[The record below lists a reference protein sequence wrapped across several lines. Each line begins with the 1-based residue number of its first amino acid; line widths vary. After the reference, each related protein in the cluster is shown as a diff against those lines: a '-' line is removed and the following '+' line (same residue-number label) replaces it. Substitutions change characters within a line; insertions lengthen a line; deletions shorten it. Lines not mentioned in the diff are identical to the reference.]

1 MEETPFYIIGR
12 EESEEY
18 KESEKPAIDQLIAM
32 DYEYKSQ
39 QELNLERSDYRQVLL
54 YKRLEKVIRKLNPE
68 IDEDGVYDALG
79 QIKEESFPTNLD
91 PMDVNEQIRAKLVG
105 LSRSGG
111 LDPITVVQNFG
122 EGNVDK
128 TVRLFDFENPEN
140 NDFLVT
146 NQFQLEGLKEPIYPD
161 IVVFVN
167 GIPIVV
173 IECKSPNIRNPIQ
186 EAVEKNF
193 QRYQSRGH
201 GYERLMFY
209 NHFLVATCGIL
220 ARHGCIGSNVNHY
233 ARWSESYPL
242 TLEDIKKLCKREQP
256 TEQDILIAGM
266 LEKKH
271 LLDLLKN
278 YVIYE
283 VVNNKKIKKLAKHQQ
298 YRVVTKAVEKLHLDN
313 KNNISTDKGGVIW
326 HTQGSGKSL
335 SMLWLATQL
344 MYKFGNPPILLV
356 TDRKQLDEQIHK
368 TFKSSGFPT
377 PIRAKSSR
385 ELERLLKNPKG
396 KTIMTTIQKFGTA
409 GDLIHT
415 NERVIV
421 LVDEGHRTQY
431 KFNAES
437 MRSAI
442 PNGIFYAF
450 TGTPIDKKN
459 RSTYKVFG
467 PLLDRYSFEESK
479 ADGATLKIY
488 YEGRLPDLYVEGE
501 DKTIEQVF
509 DRVFGH
515 LTKDLKDKLKKQYV
529 TRNSINEAPARIRK
543 VCIDIIDHFTKNIQP
558 NGFKGMIVA
567 TSREAAV
574 IYKRE
579 LDKLNGPRSKII
591 MTSHLGETGKEGSSW
606 DQYYLSEEQRERESE
621 KFKSPEDS
629 TQLLIV
635 VDMLLVGYDAPILQ
649 VLYLDKVITEHTLL
663 QAIARV
669 NRPYNAAKQH
679 GLIVDY
685 CGITKE
691 LQKALA
697 IFDEQDITDVLI
709 PFENEVSEL
718 RSRHKEAISY
728 FSDLKDKNNNTEI
741 IKKFEPINVRD
752 DFEYAF
758 KMFSKALDS
767 VLPRKEANPY
777 IEDFKFL
784 SQKRQMLRN
793 FYGGVAISLREDGK
807 KVQQLIDDHI
817 RSLNISKLME
827 TREVTDETF
836 LSDVIKITKDK
847 NAQTALIKN
856 KAAQIISSNAHLNP
870 AYYEK
875 MKERLENLIREVK
888 EKRKEDADYFNNF
901 KKILEELLD
910 QQTQRKKLGLSN
922 SFEFAVYEELSKQ
935 IKEKE
940 TSIKFAKKISKG
952 IEKEIS
958 LVDWQNKTT
967 SEKEIY
973 LIIDDILSEIK
984 SKKING
990 NEEKKH
996 KLVTEFINLAKFH
1009 LSKR

>member
-1 MEETPFYIIGR
+1 MVEAPFYVIGR

-18 KESEKPAIDQLIAM
+18 RESEKPAIDQLISM
-32 DYEYKSQ
+32 GYQYKSQ
-39 QELNLERSDYRQVLL
+39 QDLNLERSDYRQVLL
-54 YKRLEKVIRKLNPE
+54 YKRLEKAIRKLNPE

-91 PMDVNEQIRAKLVG
+91 PMDTNEQIRAKLVG
-105 LSRSGG
+105 LSRSDG
-111 LDPITVVQNFG
+111 LEPITVVQNFG

-128 TVRLFDFENPEN
+128 TIRLFDFDNPDN

-146 NQFQLEGLKEPIYPD
+146 NQFQIEGLKEPIFPD

-167 GIPIVV
+167 GIPLVI
-173 IECKSPNIRNPIQ
+173 IECKSPSIRNPIQ

-193 QRYQSRGH
+193 TRYQSRGH
-201 GYERLMFY
+201 GYERLMYY
-209 NHFLVATCGIL
+209 NHLLIATCGPL
-220 ARHGCIGSNVNHY
+220 ARHGSIGSNVNHY
-233 ARWSESYPL
+233 ARWSEAHPL
-242 TLEDIKKLCKREQP
+242 TMNDIKKLCNREP
-256 TEQDILIAGM
+256 LEQDILIAGM
-266 LEKKH
+266 LAKKH

-283 VVNNKKIKKLAKHQQ
+283 VINNKKVKKIAKHQQ
-298 YRVVTKAVEKLHLDN
+298 YRVVTKAVEKLQLDTK
-313 KNNISTDKGGVIW
+313 KNITTDKGGVVW

-344 MYKFGNPPILLV
+344 MYKFGNPPILIV

-368 TFKSSGFPT
+368 TFKSCGFPT
-377 PIRAKSSR
+377 PVRAKSSR

-396 KTIMTTIQKFGTA
+396 KTVMTTIQKFGTA
-409 GDLIHT
+409 QDLIHT
-415 NERVIV
+415 KEKVIV

-431 KFNAES
+431 KFNAEA

-442 PNGIFYAF
+442 PNGVFFAF

-459 RSTYKVFG
+459 KSTYKVFG

-501 DKTIEQVF
+501 DETIEQVF

-543 VCIDIIDHFTKNIQP
+543 ICIDIIDHFTQNIQP
-558 NGFKGMIVA
+558 NGFKAMIVA

-579 LDKLNGPRSKII
+579 LDKLNGPPSKII
-591 MTSHLGETGKEGSSW
+591 MTSHLGETGKDGTSW
-606 DQYYLSEEQRERESE
+606 DQYYLSEEQREKESE
-621 KFKSPEDS
+621 WFKSPQDK

-669 NRPYNAAKQH
+669 NRPYNTAKQH

-718 RSRHKEAISY
+718 RSRHKEAMS
-728 FSDLKDKNNNTEI
+728 FFNNLKDRNNISEM

-758 KMFSKALDS
+758 KMFSKALDA

-793 FYGGVAISLREDGK
+793 YYGGVAISLREDGR

-817 RSLNISKLME
+817 RSLKISKLME
-827 TREVTDETF
+827 MREVTDETF
-836 LSDVIKITKDK
+836 LSDVAKITKDK
-847 NAQTALIKN
+847 GAQTALIKN
-856 KAAQIISSNAHLNP
+856 KAAQIISTKAHLNP
-870 AYYEK
+870 VYYEK

-888 EKRKEDADYFNNF
+888 EKRKEDADYFNSY
-901 KKILEELLD
+901 KKILEELLNEEKE
-910 QQTQRKKLGLSN
+910 RKKLGLSN
-922 SFEFAVYEELSKQ
+922 MFEFAIYEELLRLTKT
-935 IKEKE
+935 KEL
-940 TSIKFAKKISKG
+940 SIEFTKKISKG
-952 IEKEIS
+952 IEKEIR
-958 LVDWQNKTT
+958 LVDWKTKT
-967 SEKEIY
+967 SSEKEIY
-973 LIIDDILSEIK
+973 LIIYDVLSELNN
-984 SKKING
+984 KKLDSDD
-990 NEEKKH
+990 ERKD
-996 KLVTEFINLAKFH
+996 KLVSRIIELAK
-1009 LSKR
+1009 LNL